1 MQFYQ
6 DGRHDLVDKLQAE
19 WGLVDEM
26 SPEHAMK
33 QVALSQNTGMTARNA
48 RR

>member
-6 DGRHDLVDKLQAE
+6 DGRYDLVDKLQAE
-19 WGLVDEM
+19 WSLVDEM

-33 QVALSQNTGMTARNA
+33 QVALSQNTGLTASST